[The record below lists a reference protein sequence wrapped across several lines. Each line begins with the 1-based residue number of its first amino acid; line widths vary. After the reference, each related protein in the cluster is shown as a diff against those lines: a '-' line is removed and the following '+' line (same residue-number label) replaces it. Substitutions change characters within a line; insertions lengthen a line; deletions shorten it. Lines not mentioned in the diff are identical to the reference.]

1 MIWAAVI
8 AGSVACYL
16 LKLLGFVVPERLLE
30 NRVAA
35 ALVPMFPVALLS
47 ALLAVVTLADG
58 QAIVLDARVAAVGA
72 AAVALLLRA
81 PFLVVVF
88 VGAATAALIRML

>member
-30 NRVAA
+30 NRVVA

-58 QAIVLDARVAAVGA
+58 QAIVIDARVAAVGA

-88 VGAATAALIRML
+88 VGAATAAVIRML